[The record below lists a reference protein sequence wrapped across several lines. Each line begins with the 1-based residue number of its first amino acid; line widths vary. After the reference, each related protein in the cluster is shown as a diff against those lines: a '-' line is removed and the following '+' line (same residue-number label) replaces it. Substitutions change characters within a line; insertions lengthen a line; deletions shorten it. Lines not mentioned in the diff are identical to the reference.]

1 MPFSRRDFLDLSAEG
16 IVAGLVAAIPLTA
29 AAADQEIKAITFV
42 AFPIFDPRPVF
53 VLAEQLFP
61 GRGVELSNA
70 LHARQFEFQWFRAF
84 SDRYA
89 DFWHCRI

>member
-1 MPFSRRDFLDLSAEG
+1 
-16 IVAGLVAAIPLTA
+16 
-29 AAADQEIKAITFV
+29 V

-70 LHARQFEFQWFRAF
+70 LHARQFEFQWFRAL
-84 SDRYA
+84 SGRYA